1 MTSFRILHI
10 SDTHLS
16 PRTSHFRHNNDVM
29 AKLLADAD
37 HDLIIHTGDITLD
50 GIRYEEDYTFCQ
62 EFFAGTGKD
71 IMFLPG
77 NHDIGDNPRL
87 SEPAA
92 AGGSAINA
100 ERIARYERFHGE
112 HWWSTDIHGWRLI
125 GINSLIVGSGEAREA
140 EQYAWLREQLATAG
154 SNHIA
159 LFTHQPLYVDEPDP
173 IDLTYWTVDPDGR
186 ENMRFLMEDPRL
198 RLIASGHLHQ
208 QRSRLFGAVKLEW
221 CPSIAFTTREELV
234 PEMGG
239 RREVGFLEHELH
251 ADGSVT
257 TRHVSP
263 ASFGNDYLDDCI
275 KEVYPAMG
283 PDT

>member
-16 PRTSHFRHNNDVM
+16 PRTRHFRRNNDVM
-29 AKLLADAD
+29 AKTLAEAD

-50 GIRYEEDYTFCQ
+50 GIRYEEDYLFCQ
-62 EFFAGTGKD
+62 EFFAATGKS

-87 SEPAA
+87 SKPAA
-92 AGGSAINA
+92 EGGSAIDA
-100 ERIARYERFHGE
+100 ERIARYERFHGD
-112 HWWSTDIHGWRLI
+112 HWWSTDLQGWRLI
-125 GINSLIVGSGEAREA
+125 GINSLIVGSGAAQEI

-154 SNHIA
+154 SSHIA
-159 LFTHQPLYVDEPDP
+159 LFTHQPLYVDKPDP

-186 ENMRFLMEDPRL
+186 ENLRFLMTDPRL
-198 RLIASGHLHQ
+198 KLIASGHLHQ
-208 QRSRLFGAVKLEW
+208 QRSRRFGAVRLEW

-239 RREVGFLEHELH
+239 VREVGFLEHVLH
-251 ADGSVT
+251 ADGRVAT
-257 TRHVSP
+257 THVSP
-263 ASFGNDYLDDCI
+263 PAFSNDYLDDCI

-283 PDT
+283 

>member
-16 PRTSHFRHNNDVM
+16 PRTTHFRHNNDVM
-29 AKLLADAD
+29 AKLLTEAD

-62 EFFAGTGKD
+62 EFFAATGKD

-87 SEPAA
+87 SEPAE

-112 HWWSTDIHGWRLI
+112 HWWSTDIQGWRLI
-125 GINSLIVGSGEAREA
+125 GIDSLIVGSGQAREA
-140 EQYAWLREQLATAG
+140 EQYEWLRERVATAG

-173 IDLTYWTVDPDGR
+173 IDLTYWTVDPLGR
-186 ENMRFLMEDPRL
+186 ENVRFLMEDPRL
-198 RLIASGHLHQ
+198 KLIASGHLHQ

-239 RREVGFLEHELH
+239 RREVGFLEHELY
-251 ADGSVT
+251 ADGTVT
-257 TRHVSP
+257 SKHVSP
-263 ASFGNDYLDDCI
+263 AGFDNDYLDDCI
-275 KEVYPAMG
+275 REVYPAMRQ
-283 PDT
+283 DT